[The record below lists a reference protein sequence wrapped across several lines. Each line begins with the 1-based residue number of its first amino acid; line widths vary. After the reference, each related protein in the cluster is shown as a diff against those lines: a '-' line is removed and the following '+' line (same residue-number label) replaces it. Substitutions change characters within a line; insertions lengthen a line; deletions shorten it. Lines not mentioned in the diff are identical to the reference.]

1 MNKRTGT
8 CAVGLLLA
16 AGALS
21 VSCGDDGNGGT
32 ATAGTASGGSAVAGS
47 PAGGTSSGN
56 GSGGSTAGTGGK
68 AAGGDANSGG
78 AATAGE
84 ANAGGND
91 GSLGG
96 MPGESGGA
104 PTSAGG
110 ESQGGMGG
118 APPEPTAGQGPVV
131 DGGAG
136 GAGGAG
142 AAECLAVDEAPCE
155 SGVDAACTNDD
166 GEFCFCF
173 GFGQSEEWS
182 CVEPGGQGGA
192 GPGGFSADCGAN
204 PMSDGDCDGFG
215 PCEGSSSCFCL
226 QGNVVC
232 Q

>member
-8 CAVGLLLA
+8 YAVGLLLA

-32 ATAGTASGGSAVAGS
+32 PTAGTSSGGSAVAGS
-47 PAGGTSSGN
+47 AAGGTSSGN
-56 GSGGSTAGTGGK
+56 GSGGSNAGTGGK
-68 AAGGDANSGG
+68 AAAGDANLGG
-78 AATAGE
+78 AAAGE
-84 ANAGGND
+84 GNVGGND
-91 GSLGG
+91 GTNGG
-96 MPGESGGA
+96 MPGDNGGA

-166 GEFCFCF
+166 GQFCFCF
-173 GFGQSEEWS
+173 GQSDEWN
-182 CVEPGGQGGA
+182 CVEVGGQGGA
-192 GPGGFSADCGAN
+192 GPGGFSADCGEN
-204 PMSDGDCDGFG
+204 PTPAGDCDGFG
-215 PCEGSSSCFCL
+215 QCHGSPACFCL
-226 QGNVVC
+226 QGTVLC